1 MMVCQVRKIPLG
13 IQLPELRLRS
23 LTGCSRNPRTNSWP
37 RFRVLKMRNGWPKNR
52 PLPPMHI
59 AASAGAEKALRIAAL
74 KAKRDA
80 LQAESVAKRARSNPL
95 VTPEEEARERA
106 RISDAAIRKKGLESA
121 LGSGTP
127 ADSVFSA
134 FNYLRQ
140 PARACQLRRP
150 PFSLTRCDS
159 FFLALY
165 FVCFRYQCDSSRQ
178 PFGWWNCFSF
188 DLLFFRS
195 SLFSLPCDGFFLL
208 FPLFATLRCSLPCDV
223 HRLLLPSA
231 FGRVWCIIGRSLA
244 D

>member
-1 MMVCQVRKIPLG
+1 
-13 IQLPELRLRS
+13 
-23 LTGCSRNPRTNSWP
+23 
-37 RFRVLKMRNGWPKNR
+37 
-52 PLPPMHI
+52 MHI

-165 FVCFRYQCDSSRQ
+165 FVCFRSNAIVLGNPSGDEIVFPLICYFFVLLCSRYHATGFSSVSLVRYLALLATMRCSSAVAAKRLRPRLMHYRQEPCGLATSILRLSFPNIMPFWVRPKNLANLCVVCPDYYIVCICSIISSDRQ
-178 PFGWWNCFSF
+178 PVS
-188 DLLFFRS
+188 
-195 SLFSLPCDGFFLL
+195 
-208 FPLFATLRCSLPCDV
+208 
-223 HRLLLPSA
+223 H
-231 FGRVWCIIGRSLA
+231 
-244 D
+244 